1 MSLYCL
7 GFISPFYTDYQSFL
21 TCQQEMM
28 GTFIRQRN
36 LAAPGI
42 LVVTLTKCLQW
53 TLGLW
58 KRWSFC
64 LGGSPARCTR
74 LTSARW
80 LHMRHPLKIFKEGV
94 PSTRDPLTLS
104 IPFNCLFFLCRI
116 GHSLIHHICL
126 LAYVACASL
135 EWKPHGGRD
144 LGWVMAVYL
153 EKSVTYCRRSRD
165 PFE

>member
-1 MSLYCL
+1 MDSGPLEAL
-7 GFISPFYTDYQSFL
+7 VLLPGRLS
-21 TCQQEMM
+21 
-28 GTFIRQRN
+28 RQVHPAHFSQVAAY
-36 LAAPGI
+36 AAPSEDIQGRRAI
-42 LVVTLTKCLQW
+42 YKRSPNTLYPIQL
-53 TLGLW
+53 
-58 KRWSFC
+58 
-64 LGGSPARCTR
+64 
-74 LTSARW
+74 
-80 LHMRHPLKIFKEGV
+80 PL
-94 PSTRDPLTLS
+94 
-104 IPFNCLFFLCRI
+104 FLCRI